1 MNGYAI
7 IASNYR
13 KLLKR
18 GEIDRETVEKEIK
31 IYDFLASCDADDLYR
46 LVDSSAFNDIIAALL
61 KMAASSAGM
70 DEDAQG
76 KILEQLRRMFD
87 ENQTKEIFKFL

>member
-13 KLLKR
+13 KLLER
-18 GEIDRETVEKEIK
+18 GEIDRETAEKEIK